1 MACLR
6 ENGRQFCTI
15 AGRLARALER
25 KPAPRSIRG
34 GTGSR
39 EENALIALP
48 GSARFLA
55 PQAAQLSGC
64 LIRAFVDMR
73 RQCALL
79 QCVAQL
85 GAKKTAG
92 RVTGDAG
99 IEAIDETARRSK
111 APPSLARR
119 KPLVV

>member
-6 ENGRQFCTI
+6 ENARQLCTI

-25 KPAPRSIRG
+25 KLPRAECG
-34 GTGSR
+34 VGSH
-39 EENALIALP
+39 EENALMAGA

-64 LIRAFVDMR
+64 LIRAFVDVR

-79 QCVAQL
+79 QRVVQL
-85 GAKKTAG
+85 GAKKTAR

-99 IEAIDETARRSK
+99 IKAI
-111 APPSLARR
+111 
-119 KPLVV
+119 